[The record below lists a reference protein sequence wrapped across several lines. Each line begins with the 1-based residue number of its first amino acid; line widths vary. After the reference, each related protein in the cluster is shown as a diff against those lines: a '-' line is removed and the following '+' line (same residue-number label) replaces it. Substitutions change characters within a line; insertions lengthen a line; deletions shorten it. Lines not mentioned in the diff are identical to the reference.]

1 MRALLLIPALC
12 VFTTACGGERAD
24 AVAKTQSGKEV
35 YAMACARCHGPRG
48 AGDGPKTSRVGPVP
62 SLEKKLDPKAVRE
75 VVLAGRGQMPP
86 HASRLSREQIDA
98 VVKHVATFQ
107 P

>member
-1 MRALLLIPALC
+1 MRAPWYIPALLLL
-12 VFTTACGGERAD
+12 TTACGGERAD
-24 AVAKTQSGKEV
+24 AVAKTQSGKQV
-35 YAMACARCHGPRG
+35 YDMACARCHGPRG

-62 SLEKKLDPKAVRE
+62 SLEKKLDAKAVRQI
-75 VVLAGRGQMPP
+75 VLEGRGQMPA
-86 HASRLSREQIDA
+86 HAARLTRDQIDA